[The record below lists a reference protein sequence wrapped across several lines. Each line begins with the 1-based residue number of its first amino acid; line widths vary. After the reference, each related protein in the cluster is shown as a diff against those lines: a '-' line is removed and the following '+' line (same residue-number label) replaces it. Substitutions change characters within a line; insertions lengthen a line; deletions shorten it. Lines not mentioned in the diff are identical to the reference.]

1 MKTRKRVN
9 FLITNI
15 WESAGLD
22 ERLEPSITELKQA
35 YEEMRSVLNEYGI
48 PEPDGDED
56 EYDWVPFPA
65 GTQDEAEQETIPEGE
80 ETQDETL
87 DETVVET
94 DEGTPAGNSEETL
107 IENHDE
113 TNWKEKYE
121 ALKGR
126 YIDIFMRGSQMTAP
140 DEIIKEMEVDLN
152 NEARPMGLDELL
164 ARADKEY
171 LKQREKERRMHNA

>member
-15 WESAGLD
+15 WEKAGLD
-22 ERLEPSITELKQA
+22 EQLEPSITELKQA
-35 YEEMRSVLNEYGI
+35 YEEMRSVLDEYGN
-48 PEPDGDED
+48 PEPDGDGD
-56 EYDWVPFPA
+56 EYDWEPFHA
-65 GTQDEAEQETIPEGE
+65 DTQVEAEELVQEGE
-80 ETQDETL
+80 ETRDETL

-94 DEGTPAGNSEETL
+94 NEETTSEIQDETL
-107 IENHDE
+107 VENHE
-113 TNWKEKYE
+113 EPNWKEKYE

-126 YIDIFMRGSQMTAP
+126 YIDIFMNGSHMSTP
-140 DEIIKEMEVDLN
+140 DEIIQEMEVDLN

>member
-22 ERLEPSITELKQA
+22 EKLEPSITELKQA
-35 YEEMRSVLNEYGI
+35 YEEMRSVLDEYGN
-48 PEPDGDED
+48 PEPEGDAD
-56 EYDWVPFPA
+56 EYDWEPFPPA
-65 GTQDEAEQETIPEGE
+65 QGGEGQEPIQEGE
-80 ETQDETL
+80 ETQDGTLVETHEEITVETPE
-87 DETVVET
+87 ETVV
-94 DEGTPAGNSEETL
+94 
-107 IENHDE
+107 ENHDE

-121 ALKGR
+121 ALKSR
-126 YIDIFMRGSQMTAP
+126 YIDIFMNGSQMTTP
-140 DEIIKEMEVDLN
+140 DEIIQEMEVDLN

>member
-22 ERLEPSITELKQA
+22 EKLEPSITELKQA
-35 YEEMRSVLNEYGI
+35 YEEMRSVLNEYGN
-48 PEPDGDED
+48 PEPEGDAD
-56 EYDWVPFPA
+56 EYDWEPFP
-65 GTQDEAEQETIPEGE
+65 TVMQAEEGEEPTPEGE
-80 ETQDETL
+80 GTQDETL

-94 DEGTPAGNSEETL
+94 NEGTPAGTSEETVT
-107 IENHDE
+107 INHEE

-121 ALKGR
+121 ALKSR
-126 YIDIFMRGSQMTAP
+126 YIDIFMNGSQMTTP
-140 DEIIKEMEVDLN
+140 NEIIQEMEADLN

>member
-15 WESAGLD
+15 WEKAGLD
-22 ERLEPSITELKQA
+22 EQLEPSITELKQA
-35 YEEMRSVLNEYGI
+35 YEEMRSVLDEYGN
-48 PEPDGDED
+48 PEPDGDAD
-56 EYDWVPFPA
+56 EYDWEPFQA
-65 GTQDEAEQETIPEGE
+65 DTQGEAGE
-80 ETQDETL
+80 EPAQEGDETL

-94 DEGTPAGNSEETL
+94 NEGTPAGTNEETV

-126 YIDIFMRGSQMTAP
+126 YIDIFMNGSQMTTP
-140 DEIIKEMEVDLN
+140 DEIIQEMEVDLN

>member
-9 FLITNI
+9 FLIKNI

-22 ERLEPSITELKQA
+22 EKLEPSITELKQA
-35 YEEMRSVLNEYGI
+35 YEEMRSVLDEYGN
-48 PEPDGDED
+48 PEPEVDAD
-56 EYDWVPFPA
+56 EYEWEPFPA
-65 GTQDEAEQETIPEGE
+65 GTQGEEPAQEGE
-80 ETQDETL
+80 GTHDETL
-87 DETVVET
+87 NETVVET
-94 DEGTPAGNSEETL
+94 NEGTPSETPEETV

-126 YIDIFMRGSQMTAP
+126 YIDIFMNGYQMTTP
-140 DEIIKEMEVDLN
+140 DEIIREMEVDLN

>member
-9 FLITNI
+9 LLITNI

-22 ERLEPSITELKQA
+22 EKLEPSITELKQA
-35 YEEMRSVLNEYGI
+35 YEEMRSVLDEYGN
-48 PEPDGDED
+48 PEPEGGAD
-56 EYDWVPFPA
+56 EYDWEPFPPPA
-65 GTQDEAEQETIPEGE
+65 QDGEGQEPIQEGE
-80 ETQDETL
+80 ETQDETMDETL
-87 DETVVET
+87 VETNEETTVETPEETVV
-94 DEGTPAGNSEETL
+94 
-107 IENHDE
+107 ENHDE

-126 YIDIFMRGSQMTAP
+126 YIDIFMRGSQMTTP
-140 DEIIKEMEVDLN
+140 DEIIQEMEVDLN

>member
-22 ERLEPSITELKQA
+22 EKLEPSITELKQA
-35 YEEMRSVLNEYGI
+35 YEEMRSVLDEYGN
-48 PEPDGDED
+48 PEPDGDDD
-56 EYDWVPFPA
+56 EYDWEPFQADAQGEAGEEPA
-65 GTQDEAEQETIPEGE
+65 QAGE
-80 ETQDETL
+80 ETLGDSL
-87 DETVVET
+87 DGTVVET
-94 DEGTPAGNSEETL
+94 NEETTAETPEETV
-107 IENHDE
+107 IENHE
-113 TNWKEKYE
+113 ELNWKEKYE

-126 YIDIFMRGSQMTAP
+126 YIDIFMNGSQMTAP
-140 DEIIKEMEVDLN
+140 DEIIQEMEVDLN

>member
-15 WESAGLD
+15 WEKAGLD
-22 ERLEPSITELKQA
+22 EQLEPSITELKQA
-35 YEEMRSVLNEYGI
+35 YEEMRSVLDEYGN
-48 PEPDGDED
+48 PEPEGDSD
-56 EYDWVPFPA
+56 EYDWEPFPA
-65 GTQDEAEQETIPEGE
+65 ATQVAEGE
-80 ETQDETL
+80 EPIQEGDETQDETL
-87 DETVVET
+87 DETIVET
-94 DEGTPAGNSEETL
+94 NEGTPAGTSEETV

-121 ALKGR
+121 ALKSR
-126 YIDIFMRGSQMTAP
+126 YIDIFMNGSQMTTP
-140 DEIIKEMEVDLN
+140 DEIIQEMEVDLN

>member
-35 YEEMRSVLNEYGI
+35 YEEMRSVLNEYGN
-48 PEPDGDED
+48 PEPDEDED
-56 EYDWVPFPA
+56 EYDWEPFPA
-65 GTQDEAEQETIPEGE
+65 ARQDAKEQEPIQEGE

-87 DETVVET
+87 DETLVET
-94 DEGTPAGNSEETL
+94 NEENTLETSEETVL
-107 IENHDE
+107 EYHDE

-126 YIDIFMRGSQMTAP
+126 YIDIFMHGSQMTTP
-140 DEIIKEMEVDLN
+140 DEIMREMEDDLK
-152 NEARPMGLDELL
+152 NEARPMGLDELI
-164 ARADKEY
+164 ARADKGY

>member
-22 ERLEPSITELKQA
+22 EKLEPSITELKQA
-35 YEEMRSVLNEYGI
+35 YEEMRSVLDEYGN
-48 PEPDGDED
+48 PEPDIDAD
-56 EYDWVPFPA
+56 EYKWEPFQE
-65 GTQDEAEQETIPEGE
+65 GKQDEEGE
-80 ETQDETL
+80 EPIQEGEGTQDETL
-87 DETVVET
+87 DETIVET
-94 DEGTPAGNSEETL
+94 NEGTPAGTSEETV
-107 IENHDE
+107 IINHEE
-113 TNWKEKYE
+113 TDWKGKYD
-121 ALKGR
+121 ALKSR
-126 YIDIFMRGSQMTAP
+126 YIDIFMNGSQMTTP
-140 DEIIKEMEVDLN
+140 DEIIQEMEVDLN